1 MGLSKEERKI
11 VEQQNKELEKIVLER
26 TNGNINEILRI
37 ALDKYVRANLDVI
50 TEEERRTKFNHLV
63 WE

>member
-26 TNGNINEILRI
+26 TNGNIKEILRI